1 MGLVGADPLAVLRRQ
16 PDHAAVLLDFDGT
29 LAPIVERAGDARP
42 LPGAREVLVALQEAY
57 AVVAVISGRPVAYLT
72 KHLGSG
78 LRLVGLY
85 GLEWTSGGDRF
96 EHAEAAEWRPVIDAL
111 AAEASRVL
119 PAGVDV
125 EHKGLSLTL
134 HLRPAPPSAA
144 VVVQAWAADAA
155 RRTGTKQRAAKMSV
169 ELHPPIAADKG
180 TVVAELLRGLTA
192 AAYLGD
198 DQGDLPAFAA
208 LDSFRSAGGHATKIA
223 IAGIDATPALVAAA
237 DIVVDGPPAAL
248 TLLRTLI

>member
-1 MGLVGADPLAVLRRQ
+1 MGADGTDPLAALRRQ
-16 PDHAAVLLDFDGT
+16 PDHAAILVDFDGT
-29 LAPIVERAGDARP
+29 VSPIVARAGDARP
-42 LPGAREVLVALQEAY
+42 LPGVREVLVALQEAY

-72 KHLGSG
+72 QHLGSG
-78 LRLVGLY
+78 LSLVGLY
-85 GLEWTSGGDRF
+85 GLEWTNGGERF
-96 EHAEAAEWRPVIDAL
+96 EHAEAAPWRPVIDTL

-119 PAGVDV
+119 PAGVEV

-134 HLRPAPPSAA
+134 HLRPAPPSAGA
-144 VVVQAWAADAA
+144 VVQEWAADAA
-155 RRTGTKQRAAKMSV
+155 RRTGVEQRAAKLSV

-180 TVVAELLRGLTA
+180 TVVAHLLGGLTA

-208 LDSFRSAGGHATKIA
+208 LDSFRAAGGHAAKIA
-223 IAGIDATPALVAAA
+223 VAGIDAAPALVAAA

-248 TLLRTLI
+248 ALLRTLI